1 MEKDCRENEGI
12 VLVSMTR
19 ASLQIVSTR
28 RMKESMRNG
37 VRKLKEII
45 LSILC
50 LSVSAFT
57 NNVVYIQ
64 DSDHIQKKIDSV
76 FANADTAGLQSWLNE
91 GGQNQIRNVQKVI
104 DFNSNTIEL
113 KASLIIPSGGNV
125 TFRNGTI
132 KATESFPTDFL
143 VKSIASTR
151 RTSQNVKFENI
162 LFNCNYKSGGLLFNN
177 FQTLYIDYC
186 TFTSMANGMWAV
198 QLGSSSGGES
208 NHPVL
213 DHDNVWNNLSA
224 CPHKNG
230 IFKRIPKLNA
240 FEVPNPNDGPDG
252 IWISSNATDGC
263 FSELNIWG
271 CHIGLKLSS
280 PDNRFSNLHFSVCT
294 FGLYIDGDGHDPRC
308 SFNQCDFDDGSVF
321 IYNAKLI
328 TFDNCVFRSPQNLL
342 SVTYPFIKIH
352 TWTKYHVVED
362 FSIINSR
369 FEGMSGKPPLT
380 IDGMP
385 AFGKGN
391 IIQNNHYSPDLLP
404 IRSF

>member
-208 NHPVL
+208 NWLYP
-213 DHDNVWNNLSA
+213 NYFLSR
-224 CPHKNG
+224 NG
-230 IFKRIPKLNA
+230 SFL
-240 FEVPNPNDGPDG
+240 FEL
-252 IWISSNATDGC
+252 T
-263 FSELNIWG
+263 
-271 CHIGLKLSS
+271 
-280 PDNRFSNLHFSVCT
+280 
-294 FGLYIDGDGHDPRC
+294 
-308 SFNQCDFDDGSVF
+308 SVF
-321 IYNAKLI
+321 
-328 TFDNCVFRSPQNLL
+328 FRC
-342 SVTYPFIKIH
+342 F
-352 TWTKYHVVED
+352 
-362 FSIINSR
+362 
-369 FEGMSGKPPLT
+369 PL
-380 IDGMP
+380 
-385 AFGKGN
+385 
-391 IIQNNHYSPDLLP
+391 
-404 IRSF
+404 